1 MSGIASINVLQGHIA
16 DLLNLLFQSAL
27 MTQSRQLAA
36 IMFTDIVGYTSMMQ
50 VNEEKAVAVIK
61 HYNSSL
67 EKLVS
72 QYNGRVVNYYGD
84 GSLCIFPN
92 ATDAANCALDLQKE
106 LKDDPKVP
114 LRIGLH
120 IGEIFFEND
129 KALGDG
135 VNVASRV
142 QSLGQENTILVS
154 GEFHDKIKNNPS
166 LSTVSLGRFDFK
178 NVTTSLEIFAI
189 SNQGLAVPQRSKM
202 EGKLKEKPGN
212 KRIIIAASLII
223 LLCAAGFLIYNTLV
237 KDKAEGGSS
246 DQSIAV
252 LPFVD
257 MSPAKDQEYFSDGMS
272 EELLNHL
279 SKIQGLKVISR
290 TSSFSFKGKNV
301 DVRKIG
307 QNLGVANI
315 LEGSI
320 RKSGNLIRITAQLIE
335 VSKGTHLWSETYDRE
350 MKDVFALQDEISK
363 MIVDILKIKLS
374 GKQSSQLA
382 GSFTKNTEA
391 YEDYLKGRYHW
402 NTRSDEGIK
411 KAIGYFEDAIK
422 KDSNYAAAYSG
433 LADTYLTLYD
443 YELMSFNESTSKA
456 KAAAQRAITIN
467 EKLAE
472 AHNSLAHIDLH
483 EWKWESAEQGF
494 RRAITLDPT
503 YILAH
508 HWYALCLTA
517 IGKTNEAVTQ
527 MEKARELDPLSGR
540 INADLGMAYLSAG
553 RYDEAIAQEQK
564 TLELNPR
571 SAGARWIRGMAYQQK
586 KMFDSAIKS
595 YQSALELSHNN
606 PNFLAALGHVYA
618 SSGNTVAAN
627 KILDTLFAVNKLE
640 PVSPFFIA
648 LVYTG
653 LNDKENALQWLEKAV
668 EEKSGSVRY
677 LKMEPR
683 LQNLRNEQRYIT
695 LMKKIG
701 LEK

>member
-1 MSGIASINVLQGHIA
+1 MSGIASINVLQGYIA

-27 MTQSRQLAA
+27 MSQSRQLAA

-154 GEFHDKIKNNPS
+154 GEFYDKIKNNPS

-237 KDKAEGGSS
+237 KDKAETGSS

-627 KILDTLFAVNKLE
+627 KILDTLFAVNKQE

-648 LVYTG
+648 LVYSG
-653 LNDKENALQWLEKAV
+653 LNDTENALQWLEKAV

>member
-1 MSGIASINVLQGHIA
+1 
-16 DLLNLLFQSAL
+16 
-27 MTQSRQLAA
+27 MTQDRQLAA
-36 IMFTDIVGYTSMMQ
+36 IMFTDIVGYTAMMQ
-50 VNEEKAVAVIK
+50 ADEQKAVAVIK
-61 HYNSSL
+61 HYNSTL
-67 EKLVS
+67 EKLVR
-72 QYNGRVVNYYGD
+72 QFNGEVLNYYGD
-84 GSLCIFPN
+84 GSLCIFHT
-92 ATDAANCALDLQKE
+92 ATDAANCSLLVQREFKN
-106 LKDDPKVP
+106 DPRVP

-120 IGEIFFEND
+120 IGEVFFED
-129 KALGDG
+129 SKALGDS

-142 QSLGQENTILVS
+142 QSLGIENTILVS
-154 GEFHDKIKNNPS
+154 GEFHDKIKNNS
-166 LSTVSLGRFDFK
+166 SFTAVSLGKFEFK
-178 NVTTSLEIFAI
+178 NVGKPLEVFALT
-189 SNQGLAVPQRSKM
+189 NEGLSVPQRNKM
-202 EGKLKEKPGN
+202 QGKLK
-212 KRIIIAASLII
+212 KRSGKKRSIIIASLIV
-223 LLCAAGFLIYNTLV
+223 LFSTAGFLMYNNFFAG
-237 KDKAEGGSS
+237 KAEPASN

-272 EELLNHL
+272 EELLNL
-279 SKIQGLKVISR
+279 LAKIQGLKVISR
-290 TSSFSFKGKNV
+290 TSSFSFKGKNL

-307 QNLGVANI
+307 ENLGVDNI

-320 RKSGNLIRITAQLIE
+320 RKSGNTIRITAQLIE

-374 GKQSSQLA
+374 GKQPNQLA
-382 GSFTKNTEA
+382 KSFTKNPEA

-402 NTRSDEGIK
+402 NTRTDEGIK

-433 LADTYLTLYD
+433 LADTYVTLYD
-443 YELMSFNESTSKA
+443 YELMPFDESTSKA
-456 KAAAQRAITIN
+456 KDAAQRALKIN
-467 EKLAE
+467 PNLAE

-483 EWKWESAEQGF
+483 EWNWETAEQGF
-494 RRAITLDPT
+494 RKAITLDPG

-527 MEKARELDPLSGR
+527 MEKARELDPLSTR

-553 RYDEAIAQEQK
+553 RYDEAISQEIK

-571 SAGARWIRGMAYQQK
+571 SAGARWIRGMSYQQK
-586 KMFDSAIKS
+586 KMFNEAIKD
-595 YQSALELSHNN
+595 YQSALELSPNN

-618 SSGNTVAAN
+618 SSGNNVEAH
-627 KILDTLFAVNKLE
+627 KVLDTLFAVHKQQ
-640 PVSPFFIA
+640 PVSPFFFA

-653 LNDKENALQWLEKAV
+653 LKDKEKALKWLERSY

-683 LQNLRNEQRYIT
+683 LQSLRNEPRYIA

>member
-1 MSGIASINVLQGHIA
+1 MSQA
-16 DLLNLLFQSAL
+16 
-27 MTQSRQLAA
+27 RQLAA
-36 IMFTDIVGYTSMMQ
+36 IMFTDIVGYTAMMQ
-50 VNEEKAVAVIK
+50 ADEQKAVAVIK
-61 HYNSSL
+61 HYNSTL
-67 EKLVS
+67 EKLVR
-72 QYNGRVVNYYGD
+72 QFNGEVLNYYGD
-84 GSLCIFPN
+84 GSLCIFPS
-92 ATDAANCALDLQKE
+92 ATDAANCSVAVQKE
-106 LKDDPKVP
+106 LKNEPAVP

-120 IGEIFFEND
+120 IGEVFFED
-129 KALGDG
+129 AKALGDG

-142 QSLGQENTILVS
+142 QSLGQENNILVS
-154 GEFHDKIKNNPS
+154 GEFYDKIKNNS
-166 LSTVSLGRFDFK
+166 SITSVSLGKFEFK
-178 NVTTSLEIFAI
+178 NVGKPLEVFALT
-189 SNQGLAVPQRSKM
+189 NDGLTIPQRRKM
-202 EGKLKEKPGN
+202 EGKLKKRSGK
-212 KRIIIAASLII
+212 KRIIVTVSLII
-223 LLCAAGFLIYNTLV
+223 VFCAAGFLIFNRFFSDKNETLPY
-237 KDKAEGGSS
+237 DE
-246 DQSIAV
+246 SIAV

-257 MSPAKDQEYFSDGMS
+257 MSEAKDQEYFSDGMS
-272 EELLNHL
+272 EELLNLL
-279 SKIQGLKVISR
+279 SKVQGLKVISR
-290 TSSFSFKGKNV
+290 TSSFSFKGKNL

-307 QNLGVANI
+307 ENLGVENI

-320 RKSGNLIRITAQLIE
+320 RKSGNTVRITAQLIE

-374 GKQSSQLA
+374 GKQATRLS
-382 GSFTKNTEA
+382 GSFTKNPDA

-422 KDSNYAAAYSG
+422 KDSSYAAAYAG
-433 LADTYLTLYD
+433 LADTYVTLYD
-443 YELMSFNESTSKA
+443 YELMSFDESTSKA
-456 KAAAQRAITIN
+456 KAAAQQAIKIN
-467 EKLAE
+467 ENLAE

-483 EWKWESAEQGF
+483 EWKWKSAEDGF
-494 RRAITLDPT
+494 RKAITLDQS
-503 YILAH
+503 YVLAH
-508 HWYALCLTA
+508 HWFALCLTA

-527 MEKARELDPLSGR
+527 MEKARELDPLSTR

-553 RYDEAIAQEQK
+553 RYDDAIEQEKK

-586 KMFDSAIKS
+586 KMFEQAIKD
-595 YQSALELSHNN
+595 YRDALELSPNN

-618 SSGNTVAAN
+618 SSGNNAEAHKV
-627 KILDTLFAVNKLE
+627 LDTLFVVNKQE
-640 PVSPFFIA
+640 HVSPFFFA

-653 LNDKENALQWLEKAV
+653 LNDKENALKWLEKSY

-683 LQNLRNEQRYIT
+683 LQSLRNEPRYIA

>member
-1 MSGIASINVLQGHIA
+1 
-16 DLLNLLFQSAL
+16 
-27 MTQSRQLAA
+27 MTQDRQLAA
-36 IMFTDIVGYTSMMQ
+36 IMFTDIVGYTAMMQ
-50 VNEEKAVAVIK
+50 ADEQKAVAVIK
-61 HYNSSL
+61 HYNSTL
-67 EKLVS
+67 EKLVA
-72 QYNGRVVNYYGD
+72 QFNGQVLNYYGD

-92 ATDAANCALDLQKE
+92 ATDAANCSLAVQKE
-106 LKDDPKVP
+106 LKNEPVVP

-120 IGEIFFEND
+120 IGEVFFED
-129 KALGDG
+129 AKALGDG

-142 QSLGQENTILVS
+142 QSLGQENNILVS
-154 GEFHDKIKNNPS
+154 GEFYDKIKNNS
-166 LSTVSLGRFDFK
+166 SITSVSLGHFEFK
-178 NVTTSLEIFAI
+178 NVERPLEVFALT
-189 SNQGLAVPQRSKM
+189 NEGLFVPQRSKM
-202 EGKLKEKPGN
+202 EGKLKKRSGKN
-212 KRIIIAASLII
+212 RIIIAALLI
-223 LLCAAGFLIYNTLV
+223 LLFCAAGFLIYNRFR
-237 KDKAEGGSS
+237 KDKAETSPNN
-246 DQSIAV
+246 QSIAV

-272 EELLNHL
+272 EELLNLL
-279 SKIQGLKVISR
+279 SKIQSLKVISR
-290 TSSFSFKGKNV
+290 TSSFSFKGKNL

-307 QNLGVANI
+307 ENLGVANI

-320 RKSGNLIRITAQLIE
+320 RKSGNIIRITAQLIE
-335 VSKGTHLWSETYDRE
+335 VKNGAHLWSETYDRE

-374 GKQSSQLA
+374 GNQTNQLA
-382 GSFTKNTEA
+382 GSFTKNPEA

-402 NTRSDEGIK
+402 NTRTDEGIK
-411 KAIGYFEDAIK
+411 KAIGYFEDAIR

-443 YELMSFNESTSKA
+443 YELISFDESTSKA
-456 KAAAQRAITIN
+456 KAAAQRALKLN
-467 EKLAE
+467 ENLAE

-483 EWKWESAEQGF
+483 EWKWESAEEGF
-494 RRAITLDPT
+494 RKAITIDPS

-517 IGKTNEAVTQ
+517 MGKTNEAVTQ
-527 MEKARELDPLSGR
+527 MEKARELDPLSSR

-553 RYDEAIAQEQK
+553 RYDDAIGQEQK
-564 TLELNPR
+564 TLDLNPK

-586 KMFDSAIKS
+586 KMFEQAIKD
-595 YQSALELSHNN
+595 YQSALGLSPNN

-618 SSGNTVAAN
+618 SSGNIPAAH
-627 KILDTLFAVNKLE
+627 KILDTLFVVKKQE
-640 PVSPFFIA
+640 PVSPFFFA
-648 LVYTG
+648 LVYAG
-653 LNDKENALQWLEKAV
+653 LNDKEKALEWLQKAF

-683 LQNLRNEQRYIT
+683 LQNLRNEPGYIA

>member
-1 MSGIASINVLQGHIA
+1 MSQA
-16 DLLNLLFQSAL
+16 
-27 MTQSRQLAA
+27 RQLAA
-36 IMFTDIVGYTSMMQ
+36 IMFTDIVGYTAMMQ
-50 VNEEKAVAVIK
+50 TNEEKAVAVIK

-67 EKLVS
+67 EKLVGK
-72 QYNGRVVNYYGD
+72 YNGQVLNYYGD

-106 LKDDPKVP
+106 LKTDPAVP

-120 IGEIFFEND
+120 IGEVFFENE

-154 GEFHDKIKNNPS
+154 GEFYDKIKNNPA

-178 NVTTSLEIFAI
+178 NVVTSLEIFAI
-189 SNQGLAVPQRSKM
+189 SNAGLSIPQRSKM
-202 EGKLKEKPGN
+202 EGKLK
-212 KRIIIAASLII
+212 KRSGKKSIIIAASLII
-223 LLCAAGFLIYNTLV
+223 VLCAAGFLIYNTFF
-237 KDKAEGGSS
+237 KDKADTGSN
-246 DQSIAV
+246 DTSIAV

-257 MSPAKDQEYFSDGMS
+257 MSPAKDQEYLSDGMS

-290 TSSFSFKGKNV
+290 TSSFSFKGKNL

-320 RKSGNLIRITAQLIE
+320 RKSGNMIRITAQLIE
-335 VSKGTHLWSETYDRE
+335 VGKGTHLWSETYDRE

-374 GKQSSQLA
+374 GKQTNRLA
-382 GSFTKNTEA
+382 GSFTNNTEA

-402 NTRSDEGIK
+402 NTRTDEGIK
-411 KAIGYFEDAIK
+411 KAIGYFEDAIE
-422 KDSNYAAAYSG
+422 KDPNYAAAYSG

-456 KAAAQRAITIN
+456 KDAAQRALKIN
-467 EKLAE
+467 ENLAE

-494 RRAITLDPT
+494 RKAITLDPS

-517 IGKTNEAVTQ
+517 MGKTNEAVTQ
-527 MEKARELDPLSGR
+527 MEKARELDPLSTR

-553 RYDEAIAQEQK
+553 RYDEAIGQEQK

-586 KMFDSAIKS
+586 KMFEEAINDYK
-595 YQSALELSHNN
+595 SALQLSHNN

-618 SSGNTVAAN
+618 SSGNTVEAH
-627 KILDTLFAVNKLE
+627 KILDTLFVVNKQE
-640 PVSPFFIA
+640 PVSPFFFA

-683 LQNLRNEQRYIT
+683 LQSLRNEQRYIT

>member
-1 MSGIASINVLQGHIA
+1 MSGIASINVLQGYIA

-27 MTQSRQLAA
+27 MSQSRQLAA

-106 LKDDPKVP
+106 LKEDPKVP

-154 GEFHDKIKNNPS
+154 GEFYDKIKNNPS

-237 KDKAEGGSS
+237 KDKAETGSS

-627 KILDTLFAVNKLE
+627 KILDTLFAVNKQE

-648 LVYTG
+648 LVYSG
-653 LNDKENALQWLEKAV
+653 LNDTENALQWLEKAV

>member
-1 MSGIASINVLQGHIA
+1 MSGIASINVLQGYIA

-27 MTQSRQLAA
+27 MSQSRQLAA

-106 LKDDPKVP
+106 LKEDPKVP

-154 GEFHDKIKNNPS
+154 GEFYDKIKNNPS

-237 KDKAEGGSS
+237 KGKAETGSS

-627 KILDTLFAVNKLE
+627 KILDTLFAVNKQE

-648 LVYTG
+648 LVYSG
-653 LNDKENALQWLEKAV
+653 LNDTENALQWLEKAV

>member
-1 MSGIASINVLQGHIA
+1 MS
-16 DLLNLLFQSAL
+16 
-27 MTQSRQLAA
+27 QSRQLAA
-36 IMFTDIVGYTSMMQ
+36 IMFTDIVGYTAMMQ
-50 VNEEKAVAVIK
+50 SNEEKAVAVIK

-67 EKLVS
+67 EKLVN

-92 ATDAANCALDLQKE
+92 ATDAANCAVDLQKE
-106 LKDDPKVP
+106 LKNDPKVP

-120 IGEIFFEND
+120 IGEIFYEND

-154 GEFHDKIKNNPS
+154 GEFYDKIKNNPS
-166 LSTVSLGRFDFK
+166 LSTISLGRFDFK
-178 NVTTSLEIFAI
+178 NVVTSLEIFAI
-189 SNQGLAVPQRSKM
+189 SNQGLTVPQRSKM
-202 EGKLKEKPGN
+202 EGKLKEKSGK
-212 KRIIIAASLII
+212 KRFVVVASLII
-223 LLCAAGFLIYNTLV
+223 LLCAGGFLIYDLFV
-237 KDKAEGGSS
+237 KDKAEPGSNN
-246 DQSIAV
+246 QSIAV

-257 MSPAKDQEYFSDGMS
+257 MSPAKDQEYISDGMS
-272 EELLNHL
+272 EELLNL
-279 SKIQGLKVISR
+279 LAKIQGLKVISR
-290 TSSFSFKGKNV
+290 TSSFSFKGKNI

-307 QNLGVANI
+307 ESLGVANI

-320 RKSGNLIRITAQLIE
+320 RKSGNMIRITAQLVE

-374 GKQSSQLA
+374 GKQTDRLA
-382 GSFTKNTEA
+382 GSFTKNPEA

-402 NTRSDEGIK
+402 NTRTDEGIK
-411 KAIGYFEDAIK
+411 KAIGYFEEAIK

-433 LADTYLTLYD
+433 LADTYLTMYD
-443 YELMSFNESTSKA
+443 YELMSFSESTSKA
-456 KAAAQRAITIN
+456 KDAAQRALKIN
-467 EKLAE
+467 NNLAE

-494 RRAITLDPT
+494 RKAITLDPS

-553 RYDEAIAQEQK
+553 RYDEAIGQEKK

-586 KMFDSAIKS
+586 KMFDSAIKN
-595 YQSALELSHNN
+595 YRSALELSPNN

-618 SSGNTVAAN
+618 SSGNSAEAR
-627 KILDTLFAVNKLE
+627 KILDTLFVVNKQE
-640 PVSPFFIA
+640 PVSPFFFA

>member
-1 MSGIASINVLQGHIA
+1 MK
-16 DLLNLLFQSAL
+16 F
-27 MTQSRQLAA
+27 
-36 IMFTDIVGYTSMMQ
+36 
-50 VNEEKAVAVIK
+50 
-61 HYNSSL
+61 
-67 EKLVS
+67 
-72 QYNGRVVNYYGD
+72 
-84 GSLCIFPN
+84 
-92 ATDAANCALDLQKE
+92 
-106 LKDDPKVP
+106 
-114 LRIGLH
+114 
-120 IGEIFFEND
+120 FFED
-129 KALGDG
+129 AKALGDG

-154 GEFHDKIKNNPS
+154 AEFYDKIKNNS
-166 LSTVSLGRFDFK
+166 SITAVSLGQFDFK
-178 NVTTSLEIFAI
+178 NVGKPLEVFALT
-189 SNQGLAVPQRSKM
+189 NEGLFIPQRRKM
-202 EGKLKEKPGN
+202 EGKLKKRSGN
-212 KRIIIAASLII
+212 RRIIITASLII
-223 LLCAAGFLIYNTLV
+223 LFGAAVFLIYNTFFT
-237 KDKAEGGSS
+237 DKAESS
-246 DQSIAV
+246 PNEQSIAV

-272 EELLNHL
+272 EELLNL
-279 SKIQGLKVISR
+279 LAKIQGLKVISR
-290 TSSFSFKGKNV
+290 TSSFSFKGKNL

-307 QNLGVANI
+307 ENLGVANI

-320 RKSGNLIRITAQLIE
+320 RKSGNTIRITAQLIE

-363 MIVDILKIKLS
+363 MIVDILKIRLS
-374 GKQSSQLA
+374 GKQTNRLA
-382 GSFTKNTEA
+382 GSFTKNPEA

-411 KAIGYFEDAIK
+411 KAIGYFEDAVK

-443 YELMSFNESTSKA
+443 YELMSFDESTSKA
-456 KAAAQRAITIN
+456 KDAAQRALKIN
-467 EKLAE
+467 ENLAE

-483 EWKWESAEQGF
+483 EWKWESAEEGF
-494 RRAITLDPT
+494 RKAITLDPS

-527 MEKARELDPLSGR
+527 MEKARELDPLSIR

-553 RYDEAIAQEQK
+553 RYDKAIGQEQK
-564 TLELNPR
+564 TLELNPK

-586 KMFDSAIKS
+586 KMFEQAIKD
-595 YQSALELSHNN
+595 YQSALELSPGN

-618 SSGNTVAAN
+618 SSGNTAAAHN
-627 KILDTLFAVNKLE
+627 VLDTLFVVNKKE
-640 PVSPFFIA
+640 PVSPFFFA
-648 LVYTG
+648 LVYAG
-653 LNDKENALQWLEKAV
+653 LNDKEKALEWLQKAY

-683 LQNLRNEQRYIT
+683 LQNLRNEPHYAA

>member
-1 MSGIASINVLQGHIA
+1 MSQA
-16 DLLNLLFQSAL
+16 
-27 MTQSRQLAA
+27 RQLAA
-36 IMFTDIVGYTSMMQ
+36 IMFTDIVGYTAMMQ
-50 VNEEKAVAVIK
+50 ANEEKAVAVIK

-67 EKLVS
+67 EKLVG
-72 QYNGRVVNYYGD
+72 QYNGQVLNYYGD

-106 LKDDPKVP
+106 LKTGPAVP

-120 IGEIFFEND
+120 IGEVFFENE

-154 GEFHDKIKNNPS
+154 GEFYDKIKNNPS

-189 SNQGLAVPQRSKM
+189 SNEGLSIPQRSKM
-202 EGKLKEKPGN
+202 EGKLK
-212 KRIIIAASLII
+212 KRSGKKSIIIAASLII
-223 LLCAAGFLIYNTLV
+223 LLCAGGFLIYNTFF
-237 KDKAEGGSS
+237 KDKADTGSN

-257 MSPAKDQEYFSDGMS
+257 MSPAKDQEYLSDGMS

-290 TSSFSFKGKNV
+290 TSSFSFKGKNL

-320 RKSGNLIRITAQLIE
+320 RKSGNMIRITAQLIE
-335 VSKGTHLWSETYDRE
+335 VGKGTHLWSETYDRE

-374 GKQSSQLA
+374 GKQTNRLA
-382 GSFTKNTEA
+382 GSFTNNTEA

-402 NTRSDEGIK
+402 NTRTDEGIK
-411 KAIGYFEDAIK
+411 KAIGYFEDAIE
-422 KDSNYAAAYSG
+422 KDPNYAAAYSG

-456 KAAAQRAITIN
+456 KDAAQRALKIN
-467 EKLAE
+467 ENLAE

-494 RRAITLDPT
+494 RKAITLDPG

-517 IGKTNEAVTQ
+517 VGKTNEAVTQ
-527 MEKARELDPLSGR
+527 MEKARELDPLSTR

-553 RYDEAIAQEQK
+553 RYDEAIGQEQK

-586 KMFDSAIKS
+586 KMFEEAINDYK
-595 YQSALELSHNN
+595 SALQLSHNN

-618 SSGNTVAAN
+618 SSGNTVEAH
-627 KILDTLFAVNKLE
+627 KILDTLFVVNKQE
-640 PVSPFFIA
+640 PVSPFFFA

-683 LQNLRNEQRYIT
+683 LQSLRNEQRYIT